1 MFFSEYPLTRDEPNQ
16 LHIGQ
21 GQVVLFHTFKLLQH
35 ALVL

>member
-1 MFFSEYPLTRDEPNQ
+1 MVFSKDPLTRDEQNK

-35 ALVL
+35 VLVL